1 MRIDNSCL
9 HPIKVCP
16 DTYYITESCM
26 LFQCKAFDKYLQ
38 FSEINRNISE
48 ALNGNKID
56 RKTKVI
62 TVNDG
67 ATSIELITNVSATY
81 GEYPVV
87 IATNGDG
94 LANSIDIAATR
105 IQNDIC
111 YAILAKAVTTAGN
124 MRINYTVIY

>member
-1 MRIDNSCL
+1 MIGCIL
-9 HPIKVCP
+9 ILV
-16 DTYYITESCM
+16 TA
-26 LFQCKAFDKYLQ
+26 L
-38 FSEINRNISE
+38 NRNISE

-62 TVNDG
+62 TVNTG
-67 ATSIELITNVSATY
+67 ATAIELITNVSATY